1 MKTAGNAPRNRN
13 RGSGVVVPEKARW
26 HGRLAAWLIWGLIQV
41 LASTLRWRWKDG
53 SGLIQP
59 GNSQRFIFAVW
70 HNRLSLSPVIYRRL
84 SIHHGQCRQMAA
96 LVSASRDGGLLA
108 HVLKLFEVIGVR
120 GSSSRRG
127 AQALREL
134 ASEATLGRDLAVTPD
149 GPRGPKYEPQGGV
162 IALAQITGLP
172 ILPVSYRLGWKW
184 TLRSWDAFQIPL
196 PFRVVEVEF
205 AQPISVSHG
214 AGEAEREEARSCLQK
229 SLLAITRD

>member
-1 MKTAGNAPRNRN
+1 MKTPENAPRNPN
-13 RGSGVVVPEKARW
+13 RRSGVVVPEKARW

-53 SGLIQP
+53 SGLLQP
-59 GNSQRFIFAVW
+59 GNPQRFIFAVW
-70 HNRLSLSPVIYRRL
+70 HNRLSLSLVIYRRL
-84 SIHHGQCRQMAA
+84 SIHRGQRRQMAA

-134 ASEATLGRDLAVTPD
+134 ASEAGEGRDLAVTPD

-172 ILPVSYRLGWKW
+172 ILPVCYRLGWKW

-196 PFRVVEVEF
+196 PFSVVEVEF
-205 AQPISVSHG
+205 TKPIYLSPD
-214 AGEAEREEARSCLQK
+214 AGETEREEARIRLRD